1 MQVFE
6 TAFEFVGC
14 ENNKLI
20 ASAFSAF
27 DNPILLL
34 HGGGQTRH
42 SWQKSAKQFAELHG
56 LAITIDGRGHG
67 DSQWVSSKAYRFND
81 YTKDLVVLAQQIIEK
96 TGEKPIAIGASLG
109 GISALN
115 AQYQENQSLLSALV
129 LVDITP
135 RVNFSGVAK
144 ILGFMAERVEEGF
157 ATIDEA
163 ADAIA
168 AYLPDRKRAKNLK
181 GLEKNLRKC
190 DDGRWRWHWDPAFLD
205 ARSRSM
211 DDRDDWIED
220 GLEAVKAL
228 TIPTLL
234 VRGAKSELIEKAHVE
249 EFLELA
255 PHAKYIDVNDAGH
268 MVAGDK
274 NDVFFEG
281 IKGFLLEEGLI

>member
-1 MQVFE
+1 M
-6 TAFEFVGC
+6 
-14 ENNKLI
+14 
-20 ASAFSAF
+20 
-27 DNPILLL
+27 
-34 HGGGQTRH
+34 
-42 SWQKSAKQFAELHG
+42 
-56 LAITIDGRGHG
+56 
-67 DSQWVSSKAYRFND
+67 SSKAYRFND